1 MKTLEILFID
11 DHPMIV
17 QGYELTLQNWKRHK
31 VNIHTQTNLDD
42 AYDYIINENSLDK
55 FDIIFFDISM
65 SDSVKYNITNGV
77 KLASMVKEK
86 TSHPKLAFLTM
97 IDDQILIDT
106 IIKDINPDG
115 ILIKLEVGPKELKN
129 SVIEILNTPP
139 CYSPSIKEK
148 IRSKINSN
156 IFLDDK
162 DKLILHCLNKGD
174 LTKNLHINDGINL
187 TQRAIE
193 KRKRKIKILFGV
205 ENKSDIGLIEE
216 AKKRGFL

>member
-1 MKTLEILFID
+1 
-11 DHPMIV
+11 MI
-17 QGYELTLQNWKRHK
+17 N
-31 VNIHTQTNLDD
+31 
-42 AYDYIINENSLDK
+42 
-55 FDIIFFDISM
+55 
-65 SDSVKYNITNGV
+65 
-77 KLASMVKEK
+77 
-86 TSHPKLAFLTM
+86 
-97 IDDQILIDT
+97 DQILIDT

-156 IFLDDK
+156 ISLDDK
-162 DKLILHCLNKGD
+162 DRLILNYLNKGD
-174 LTKNLHINDGINL
+174 LTKNLHLNDEIAL

-205 ENKSDIGLIEE
+205 DQKSDIGLIEE